1 MRRVYEA
8 DQLED
13 LTRKLEHAI
22 SVDFANHAATKAAGL
37 VAAAVNNDA
46 HGVSQ
51 ILNSYK
57 KAVPMFQE
65 RLVNDAGFFHKATL
79 KKEVW

>member
-1 MRRVYEA
+1 MRRVYGA

-22 SVDFANHAATKAAGL
+22 SVDFANHAAAKAAEL
-37 VAAAVNNDA
+37 VDAAVNNDA

-57 KAVPMFQE
+57 KTVSMLQE
-65 RLVNDAGFFHKATL
+65 RLINDAGCFHKATL
-79 KKEVW
+79 KKQV